1 MSSREKLEILK
12 GMLDF
17 SHYSREEGLFKCP
30 FCNHHKPKM
39 SINVEKNVYKCWICD
54 SRGKDVWRIVRKFG
68 DAADK
73 RKWKSFSGSVDLN
86 DSIYDSIFGTDVE
99 EKQTIDLPEEFIS
112 LANKKQSINSKRT
125 MKYLADRGVTKKD
138 IIRWK
143 IGYCS
148 HGEYKNRII
157 IPSFDKDG
165 DVNYFVS
172 RSYSGGWMKY
182 KNPDASKDIV
192 FNELN
197 IDWRDKIFLVEGV
210 FDAIKAGTDS
220 VPLLGSTLSENS
232 KLFQKIVENDTA
244 IYLALD
250 PDAEKKSMH
259 IIKSLL
265 QHGIEIHKIDIGEE
279 EDVGDMTPEHF
290 SSIAKTA
297 LQFTSDKH
305 FEKIL
310 EGI

>member
-17 SHYSREEGLFKCP
+17 SHYSRDEGLFKCP

-68 DAADK
+68 DTTDK
-73 RKWKSFSGSVDLN
+73 RKWKSFSGDVDLN
-86 DSIYDSIFGTDVE
+86 DSLYDSIFGIDVE

-112 LANKKQSINSKRT
+112 LANKKQSISSKRP
-125 MKYLADRGVTKKD
+125 MRYLADRGVTKKD

-148 HGEYKNRII
+148 RGEYKNRII

-172 RSYSGGWMKY
+172 RSYSGDWMKY
-182 KNPDASKDIV
+182 KNPDASKDVV

-197 IDWRDKIFLVEGV
+197 IDWKDKIFLVEGV

-220 VPLLGSTLSENS
+220 VPLLGSTLNESS

-290 SSIAKTA
+290 SSIAKAA

>member
-17 SHYSREEGLFKCP
+17 SHYSRDEGLFKCP

-68 DAADK
+68 DTTDK
-73 RKWKSFSGSVDLN
+73 RKWKSFSGDVDLN
-86 DSIYDSIFGTDVE
+86 DSLYDSIFGIDIE

-112 LANKKQSINSKRT
+112 LANKKQSISSKRP
-125 MKYLADRGVTKKD
+125 MRYLADRGVTKKD

-148 HGEYKNRII
+148 RGEYKNRII

-172 RSYSGGWMKY
+172 RSYSGDWMKY
-182 KNPDASKDIV
+182 KNPDASKDVV

-197 IDWRDKIFLVEGV
+197 IDWKDKIFLVEGV

-220 VPLLGSTLSENS
+220 VPLLGSTMNENS

-250 PDAEKKSMH
+250 PDAEKKNKVSFATWH
-259 IIKSLL
+259 R
-265 QHGIEIHKIDIGEE
+265 D
-279 EDVGDMTPEHF
+279 T
-290 SSIAKTA
+290 
-297 LQFTSDKH
+297 
-305 FEKIL
+305 
-310 EGI
+310 

>member
-17 SHYSREEGLFKCP
+17 SHYSRDEGLFKCP

-68 DAADK
+68 DTTDK
-73 RKWKSFSGSVDLN
+73 RKWKSFSGDVDLN
-86 DSIYDSIFGTDVE
+86 DSLYDSIFGIDVE

-112 LANKKQSINSKRT
+112 LANKKQSISSKRP
-125 MKYLADRGVTKKD
+125 MRYLADRGVTKKD

-172 RSYSGGWMKY
+172 RSYSGDWMKY
-182 KNPDASKDIV
+182 KNPDASKDVV

-197 IDWRDKIFLVEGV
+197 IDWKDKIFLVEGV

-220 VPLLGSTLSENS
+220 VPLLGSTLNENS

-297 LQFTSDKH
+297 MQFTSDKH

>member
-12 GMLDF
+12 GILDF

-68 DAADK
+68 DTTDK
-73 RKWKSFSGSVDLN
+73 RKWKSFSGDVDLN
-86 DSIYDSIFGTDVE
+86 DSLYDSIFGIDVE

-112 LANKKQSINSKRT
+112 LANKKQSISSKRP
-125 MKYLADRGVTKKD
+125 MRYLADRGVTKKD
-138 IIRWK
+138 LIRWK

-148 HGEYKNRII
+148 RGEYKNRII

-172 RSYSGGWMKY
+172 RSYSGDWMKY
-182 KNPDASKDIV
+182 KNPDASKDVV

-197 IDWRDKIFLVEGV
+197 IDWKDKIFLVEGV
-210 FDAIKAGTDS
+210 FDAIKAGTDT
-220 VPLLGSTLSENS
+220 VPLLGSTLNENS

-265 QHGIEIHKIDIGEE
+265 QHGIEIHKIDIGDE

>member
-12 GMLDF
+12 GILDF

-68 DAADK
+68 DTTDK
-73 RKWKSFSGSVDLN
+73 RKWKSFSGDVDLN
-86 DSIYDSIFGTDVE
+86 DSLYDSIFGIDVE

-112 LANKKQSINSKRT
+112 LANKKQSISSKRP
-125 MKYLADRGVTKKD
+125 MRYLADRGVTKKD

-172 RSYSGGWMKY
+172 RSYSGDWMKY
-182 KNPDASKDIV
+182 KNPDASKDVV

-197 IDWRDKIFLVEGV
+197 IDWKDKIFLVEGV
-210 FDAIKAGTDS
+210 FDAIKAGTDT
-220 VPLLGSTLSENS
+220 VPLLGSTLNENS

-265 QHGIEIHKIDIGEE
+265 QHGIEIHKIDIGDE

>member
-68 DAADK
+68 DTTDK
-73 RKWKSFSGSVDLN
+73 RKWKSFSGDVDLN
-86 DSIYDSIFGTDVE
+86 DSLYDSIFGIDVE

-112 LANKKQSINSKRT
+112 LANKKQSISSKRP
-125 MKYLADRGVTKKD
+125 MRYLADRGVTKKD

-172 RSYSGGWMKY
+172 RSYSGDWMKY
-182 KNPDASKDIV
+182 KNPDASKDVV

-197 IDWRDKIFLVEGV
+197 IDWKDKIFLVEGV

-220 VPLLGSTLSENS
+220 VPLLGSTLNENS

>member
-17 SHYSREEGLFKCP
+17 SHYSRDEGLFKCP

-68 DAADK
+68 DTTDK
-73 RKWKSFSGSVDLN
+73 RKWKSFSGDVDLN
-86 DSIYDSIFGTDVE
+86 DSLYDSIFGIDVE

-112 LANKKQSINSKRT
+112 LANKKQSISSKRP
-125 MKYLADRGVTKKD
+125 MRYLADRGVTKKD

-172 RSYSGGWMKY
+172 RSYSGDWMKY
-182 KNPDASKDIV
+182 KNPDASKDVV

-197 IDWRDKIFLVEGV
+197 IDWKDKIFLVEGV

-220 VPLLGSTLSENS
+220 VPLLGSTLNESS

>member
-112 LANKKQSINSKRT
+112 LANKKQSINSKRP

-172 RSYSGGWMKY
+172 RSYSGDWMKY

>member
-68 DAADK
+68 DATDK
-73 RKWKSFSGSVDLN
+73 RRWKSFGGDVDLN
-86 DSIYDSIFGTDVE
+86 DSIYDSIFGINVE

-112 LANKKQSINSKRT
+112 LANKKQSISSNRP

-172 RSYSGGWMKY
+172 RSYSGDWMKY
-182 KNPDASKDIV
+182 KNPDASKDVV

-197 IDWRDKIFLVEGV
+197 IDWKDKIFLVEGV

-265 QHGIEIHKIDIGEE
+265 QHSIEIHKIDIGEE